1 LKTINKRL
9 FQDTIFHEHE
19 LNGIKNAWQHGN
31 SHGRRRSQVG
41 IAMRLLIEALAL
53 RWRRELAR
61 FLYAMMLASL
71 ALSANANLISPNVVH
86 DDALSFTGTL
96 DVTQFSV
103 ASFAFASSNWGI
115 GVVED
120 FIGSEVLPNGF
131 RITAQHLVAPDAG
144 ELAPNPL
151 LLVGII
157 LANNFAP
164 GGPPQGPVSTS
175 VSHGSAVDVL
185 QLSYI
190 PITISS
196 SRLVIN
202 TIHEAAPA
210 RVPEP
215 PTVYLLCV
223 LAFIFVLVRR
233 ATAYL

>member
-1 LKTINKRL
+1 MDAKPAGNGLRNRSNPTAIDAIPAAMTQTTN
-9 FQDTIFHEHE
+9 FHDKPAFT
-19 LNGIKNAWQHGN
+19 L
-31 SHGRRRSQVG
+31 S
-41 IAMRLLIEALAL
+41 
-53 RWRRELAR
+53 R
-61 FLYAMMLASL
+61 FST
-71 ALSANANLISPNVVH
+71 NC
-86 DDALSFTGTL
+86 
-96 DVTQFSV
+96 
-103 ASFAFASSNWGI
+103 
-115 GVVED
+115 
-120 FIGSEVLPNGF
+120 NGF

-164 GGPPQGPVSTS
+164 GGPPQGPVSMS

-202 TIHEAAPA
+202 TIHEVAPA

-233 ATAYL
+233 ATAYS